1 MSRASAA
8 ASEFCMARPDLDLDQ
23 DAVDP
28 QDQAET
34 ADETHLNEDADEFTT
49 LEEAPNAFDDT
60 AADDDDEDL
69 APLDESEFDDA
80 DADYEDDDDTDANDE
95 LDDTPDEFQPE
106 VEWSESIENE
116 DDEVEAAIED
126 ARGDDEVDGLD
137 VICDADSVEAA
148 QDPAAEFESP
158 RLGDDAPHEVGDD
171 DKGSRRTRS
180 D

>member
-1 MSRASAA
+1 
-8 ASEFCMARPDLDLDQ
+8 MARPDLDLDQ

-106 VEWSESIENE
+106 VEWSEAVENE
-116 DDEVEAAIED
+116 DDEVENAIEE

-137 VICDADSVEAA
+137 VVCDADSVE
-148 QDPAAEFESP
+148 
-158 RLGDDAPHEVGDD
+158 GDD
-171 DKGSRRTRS
+171 DPVAEFDSSSPS
-180 D
+180 DEAS